1 MKKIQEEP
9 IYISSYDDL
18 ILKKKDFVRH
28 QSVKFICCDCEK
40 EMIAQLRHIEQYPIR
55 CGKKK
60 KKKTNLEHFGVT
72 CNLLEE
78 NTRKKIVEAA
88 HTKEANEK
96 RRNSIDY
103 EKACKK
109 REETFYIN

>member
-55 CGKKK
+55 CGNHKNDERFKEKFKCMKENNVIILKK
-60 KKKTNLEHFGVT
+60 
-72 CNLLEE
+72 EE
-78 NTRKKIVEAA
+78 CE
-88 HTKEANEK
+88 
-96 RRNSIDY
+96 S
-103 EKACKK
+103 
-109 REETFYIN
+109 FINFAKDLFKNFPKCFKLI